1 MSKPNLMS
9 IEMSIKKLDFDTSLD
24 IHTKFDVVTF
34 SLCGQGKLNF
44 QEKAYFHISKTKSLL
59 PHKILPIQKNSAS
72 LLFSSN

>member
-9 IEMSIKKLDFDTSLD
+9 IEKKKKLDFDTSLD
-24 IHTKFDVVTF
+24 IYTKFDVVTF

-59 PHKILPIQKNSAS
+59 PHKILPIQKNLAS
-72 LLFSSN
+72 LFFSSN